1 MTDDDNV
8 LTLDSININPAF
20 DFLSHYSAAIP
31 ADDDDDP
38 ANIISPYSNIDMCCK
53 YFDETEFANEFKLK
67 NEFLSFNELQCF
79 KLNGN
84 HTENDRY
91 WQKK

>member
-20 DFLSHYSAAIP
+20 DFLSQYSSATP

-38 ANIISPYSNIDMCCK
+38 ANIISPY
-53 YFDETEFANEFKLK
+53 
-67 NEFLSFNELQCF
+67 
-79 KLNGN
+79 
-84 HTENDRY
+84 
-91 WQKK
+91 